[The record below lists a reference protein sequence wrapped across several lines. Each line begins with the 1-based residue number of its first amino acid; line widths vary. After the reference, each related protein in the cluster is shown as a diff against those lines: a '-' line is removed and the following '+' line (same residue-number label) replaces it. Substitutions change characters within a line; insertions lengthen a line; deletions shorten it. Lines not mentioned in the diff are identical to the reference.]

1 MFHRKSQRAVPPNL
15 HRQKGVGMV
24 EIGLGLVIVAL
35 IGVGVVN
42 YFSNNSTSAQANQ
55 LGSDL
60 SMLVGKVKSAYG
72 GQYANVTNARLS
84 SGGFFAKLPALTN
97 NAGVVTTSLGG
108 GTLTV
113 APGTVTSANDSVRYT
128 ITQLP
133 DDACLPLVTALSKTA
148 TTLNIGAN
156 VVKAAGALPDPSR
169 ITCENDNT
177 TLVFQV
183 M

>member
-1 MFHRKSQRAVPPNL
+1 MKLLKARTARLQNL

-24 EIGLGLVIVAL
+24 ELGLGLVVIAI

-42 YFSNNSTSAQANQ
+42 YFSNNSTAAQANQ
-55 LGSDL
+55 LGSDM
-60 SMLVGKVKSAYG
+60 SMLIGKVKSAYG
-72 GQYANVTNARLS
+72 GQYGNVTNARLNT
-84 SGGFFAKLPALTN
+84 GGFFAKLPSLTN

-113 APGTVTSANDSVRYT
+113 APGTVTTANDSVRYT

-156 VVKAAGALPDPSR
+156 VVKAAGALPDPSL
-169 ITCENDNT
+169 ITCTGDNT
-177 TLVFQV
+177 TMIFQV

>member
-1 MFHRKSQRAVPPNL
+1 MFHSKARTATRPNL

-24 EIGLGLVIVAL
+24 EIGLGLVIAAI
-35 IGVGVVN
+35 IGVGIVS
-42 YFSNNSTSAQANQ
+42 YFASNSTAAQANQ

-72 GQYANVTNARLS
+72 GQYANVSNARLNT
-84 SGGFFAKLPALTN
+84 GGFFSKMPSLTN

-113 APGTVTSANDSVRYT
+113 APGTVTTANDSVRYT

-133 DDACLPLVTALSKTA
+133 DDACLPLVTALSKSA

-156 VVKAAGALPDPSR
+156 VVKAAGAMPDPSLV
-169 ITCENDNT
+169 TCEDDNT